1 MQPSLTEFIRH
12 IQDEIEFCI
21 TNTKNI
27 NFDDFQSN
35 PILCRAVVRSLE
47 IIGEASKKIPPD
59 FKSKFPLI
67 PWRDMSGMRDRL
79 IHDYFGV
86 DLEIVWTTINSDLH
100 YLREWMIPLLN
111 ESKSNID

>member
-1 MQPSLTEFIRH
+1 
-12 IQDEIEFCI
+12 
-21 TNTKNI
+21 
-27 NFDDFQSN
+27 
-35 PILCRAVVRSLE
+35 
-47 IIGEASKKIPPD
+47 
-59 FKSKFPLI
+59 
-67 PWRDMSGMRDRL
+67 MSGMRYRL